1 MERGVLLNAGIVG
14 LGIAAGDK
22 DNADLML
29 GAAAFGS
36 QLVNQK
42 YGRDAELEADKYG
55 MKYMAKAGYDP
66 AAAIELQKT
75 FVKLSR
81 GKQPNWL
88 EGLFASHPPSQE
100 RVDEN
105 IKTARQLNVK
115 GITNKEVYQQKIA
128 HLKKSEPAYEKYED
142 AKQALKSNDTTKAM
156 SLLNEAI
163 TIEPREGLFHAL
175 KGDIHY
181 NDKKYSQAEQAFD
194 KAVNLNPQFFLFYL
208 ERGLAREKLQQYNK
222 SRTDLEKSIALLP
235 TAPAHHALGN
245 IALESKNTQAA
256 KEHFAKAASS
266 DSTVGR
272 ESAEQ
277 LARLELPKNPDK
289 YFSYQGKTDSAGT
302 VIVDIKN
309 KSPLTVDNLEVIVGL
324 YTGAGALVFRD
335 RYQLSR
341 KIAANADVAINTG
354 VSANALGKNGQIK
367 VDIVRANIADQ

>member
-1 MERGVLLNAGIVG
+1 
-14 LGIAAGDK
+14 
-22 DNADLML
+22 
-29 GAAAFGS
+29 
-36 QLVNQK
+36 
-42 YGRDAELEADKYG
+42 